1 MCFSGLYQEF
11 SIYFNKWF
19 FFSSKNTPTPT
30 FFVRCLPCWLVKE
43 GRGRFNAWC
52 ERSRGVFV
60 VLEVSTC
67 VEDKGEYGHVFIV
80 GLDVLVL
87 GLPCV
92 SLLSSLY
99 FLFFGPKMKCLDL
112 ICLRNSLNQR
122 VYFGGRV
129 TYVPMSGGV
138 QWQRSLHVFWS

>member
-1 MCFSGLYQEF
+1 MV
-11 SIYFNKWF
+11 F
-19 FFSSKNTPTPT
+19 FCLEKHSDPV

-67 VEDKGEYGHVFIV
+67 VQDKGECGHVLIV
-80 GLDVLVL
+80 GFDVLVQ
-87 GLPCV
+87 GEQCV
-92 SLLSSLY
+92 SLLSSQC
-99 FLFFGPKMKCLDL
+99 FLFLGPKMKCLDL

-122 VYFGGRV
+122 LYFGGRV
-129 TYVPMSGGV
+129 TYVCMSGGV